1 MWNSGELFAAMG
13 IVRMRG
19 AILLHRRF
27 LRSAGR
33 EAIMASSMSAA
44 WVEGTGKGDRDEAT
58 RCLVCWPRAR
68 E

>member
-1 MWNSGELFAAMG
+1 MWDSGELFSAMG

-19 AILLHRRF
+19 VIFLHWRL

-44 WVEGTGKGDRDEAT
+44 QVQGMGKGDRDEAT
-58 RCLVCWPRAR
+58 RCLVYGPRAR